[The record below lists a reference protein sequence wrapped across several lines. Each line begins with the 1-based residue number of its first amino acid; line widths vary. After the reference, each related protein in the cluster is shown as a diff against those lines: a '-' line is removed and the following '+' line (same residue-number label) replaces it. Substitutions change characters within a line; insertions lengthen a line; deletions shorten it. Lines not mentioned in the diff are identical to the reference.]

1 MSLQGQKLFKN
12 FQANTGFSSNGNG
25 SPGDR
30 ELSALERRSLIA
42 QMVMENGAVYLSDLV
57 QQFQITETSIRRDL
71 SLLEEAGR
79 LKRIHGGAVTVSGNV
94 RSDSFSEKMQLH
106 NAAKQRIGKKA
117 TEMIRPHDILL
128 LDSGTTTLQIV
139 KQIPADLKLGAS
151 ITLVT
156 NSLPVSQEVL
166 AWPSPNLTVLGG
178 IYLPDY
184 QATAG
189 PQTLHQLNELT
200 ADCVFLGTDG
210 LTLSGGVTTAN
221 ILMAEVDRLM
231 VERSRKAVLV
241 TDSSKFGRIGF
252 VPAAALNKF
261 QTIITDV
268 DAPADLVASI
278 RDLGVEVI
286 LV

>member
-1 MSLQGQKLFKN
+1 MSTGIPFLDQVFANSKN
-12 FQANTGFSSNGNG
+12 SQAEAELTNTQ
-25 SPGDR
+25 D
-30 ELSALERRSLIA
+30 LSALERRSMIA
-42 QMVMENGAVYLSDLV
+42 QMVTERGVVYLADLV
-57 QQFQITETSIRRDL
+57 ARFKVTETSIRRDL
-71 SLLEEAGR
+71 TLLEEAGR
-79 LKRIHGGAVTVSGNV
+79 LKRIHGGAVQSSGNV
-94 RSDSFSEKMQLH
+94 RSDSFSEKMRLH
-106 NAAKQRIGKKA
+106 NSAKRRIGKAAAELIK
-117 TEMIRPHDILL
+117 PNDILL
-128 LDSGTTTLQIV
+128 LDSGTTTLQII
-139 KQIPADLKLGAS
+139 KQVPEDLRKGTT

-166 AWPSPNLTVLGG
+166 AWPSPNLIVLGG

-189 PQTLHQLNELT
+189 PQTLHQLNEHT

-210 LTLSGGVTTAN
+210 LTLNGGVTTAN

-252 VPAAALNKF
+252 VPAAPLNRF
-261 QTIITDV
+261 QMVITDTG
-268 DAPADLVASI
+268 APIEMVSRI
-278 RDLGVEVI
+278 RDLGVEVR

>member
-1 MSLQGQKLFKN
+1 MSTGIPFLDQVFANSKN
-12 FQANTGFSSNGNG
+12 SQAEAELTNTQ
-25 SPGDR
+25 D
-30 ELSALERRSLIA
+30 LSALERRSMIA
-42 QMVMENGAVYLSDLV
+42 QMVTERGVVYLADLV
-57 QQFQITETSIRRDL
+57 ARFKVTETSIRRDL
-71 SLLEEAGR
+71 TLLEEAGR
-79 LKRIHGGAVTVSGNV
+79 LKRIHGGAVQSSGNV
-94 RSDSFSEKMQLH
+94 RSDSFSEKMRLH
-106 NAAKQRIGKKA
+106 NSAKRRIGKAAAELIK
-117 TEMIRPHDILL
+117 PNDILL
-128 LDSGTTTLQIV
+128 LDSGTTTLQII
-139 KQIPADLKLGAS
+139 KQVPEDLRKGTT

-166 AWPSPNLTVLGG
+166 AWPSPNLIVLGG

-210 LTLSGGVTTAN
+210 LTLNGGVTTAN

-252 VPAAALNKF
+252 VPAAPLNRF
-261 QTIITDV
+261 QMVITDTG
-268 DAPADLVASI
+268 APIEMVSRI
-278 RDLGVEVI
+278 RDLGVEVR

>member
-1 MSLQGQKLFKN
+1 
-12 FQANTGFSSNGNG
+12 
-25 SPGDR
+25 
-30 ELSALERRSLIA
+30 
-42 QMVMENGAVYLSDLV
+42 
-57 QQFQITETSIRRDL
+57 
-71 SLLEEAGR
+71 
-79 LKRIHGGAVTVSGNV
+79 
-94 RSDSFSEKMQLH
+94 
-106 NAAKQRIGKKA
+106 
-117 TEMIRPHDILL
+117 
-128 LDSGTTTLQIV
+128 
-139 KQIPADLKLGAS
+139 
-151 ITLVT
+151 VT

-166 AWPSPNLTVLGG
+166 AWPSPNLIVLGG

-210 LTLSGGVTTAN
+210 LTLNGGVTTAN

-252 VPAAALNKF
+252 VPAAPLNRF
-261 QTIITDV
+261 QMVITDTG
-268 DAPADLVASI
+268 APIEMVSRI
-278 RDLGVEVI
+278 RDLGVEVR

>member
-1 MSLQGQKLFKN
+1 MSTGIPFLDQVFANSKN
-12 FQANTGFSSNGNG
+12 SQAEAELTNTQ
-25 SPGDR
+25 D
-30 ELSALERRSLIA
+30 LSALERRSMIA
-42 QMVMENGAVYLSDLV
+42 QMVTERGVVYLADLV
-57 QQFQITETSIRRDL
+57 ARFKVTETSIRRDL
-71 SLLEEAGR
+71 TLLEEAGR
-79 LKRIHGGAVTVSGNV
+79 LKRIHGGAVQSSGNV
-94 RSDSFSEKMQLH
+94 RSDSFSEKMRLH
-106 NAAKQRIGKKA
+106 NSAKQRIGKAAAELIK
-117 TEMIRPHDILL
+117 PNDILL

-139 KQIPADLKLGAS
+139 KQVPEDLRKGTT

-166 AWPSPNLTVLGG
+166 AWPSPNLIVLGG

-210 LTLSGGVTTAN
+210 LTLNGGVTTAN

-252 VPAAALNKF
+252 VPAAPLNRF
-261 QTIITDV
+261 QMVITDTG
-268 DAPADLVASI
+268 APIEMVSRI
-278 RDLGVEVI
+278 RDLGVEVR

>member
-1 MSLQGQKLFKN
+1 MSAGVPFSDQVF
-12 FQANTGFSSNGNG
+12 ANGRT
-25 SPGDR
+25 PLAGDPASAQDH
-30 ELSALERRSLIA
+30 SALERRSMIS
-42 QMVMENGAVYLSDLV
+42 QMVTERGVVYVADLV
-57 QQFQITETSIRRDL
+57 ARFKVTETSIRRDL
-71 SLLEEAGR
+71 TLLEEAGR
-79 LKRIHGGAVTVSGNV
+79 LKRIHGGAVQSSGNV
-94 RSDSFSEKMQLH
+94 RSDSFSEKVRLH
-106 NAAKQRIGKKA
+106 NSAKQRIGKAAAELIK
-117 TEMIRPHDILL
+117 PKDILV

-139 KQIPADLKLGAS
+139 KQISEDLRQGTT

-156 NSLPVSQEVL
+156 NSLPISQEVL
-166 AWPSPNLTVLGG
+166 AWPSPNLIVLGG

-210 LTLSGGVTTAN
+210 LTLNGGVTTAN

-252 VPAAALNKF
+252 VPAAALTRF
-261 QTIITDV
+261 QMVITDT
-268 DAPADLVASI
+268 DAPADMVAQI
-278 RDLGVEVI
+278 RDLGVEVR